1 MINDIEQIKEYD
13 FFLCFSFQFFHGT
26 IIRTIIR
33 SYYSSMVLLFLKM
46 YVYLVIKS
54 DESLI
59 LSFGTT

>member
-13 FFLCFSFQFFHGT
+13 FFLYLSFQFFHET

-33 SYYSSMVLLFLKM
+33 SYYSSMVLLLLKM

-54 DESLI
+54 DETLI